1 MARAD
6 LLIDLVKYAANGN
19 KMMVK
24 KVTEAIIAEE
34 RTKQHTILAD
44 RLENEIS
51 NIRNQAAEPKKTT
64 DGGVAPVVVN
74 ELRAENFIQEKEPI
88 RTMASLILPQE
99 VRFNCD
105 QLVQEQFRAELLRSY
120 GVEPRNRVLL
130 IGPPGNGKTSLAEA
144 IANALMVPF
153 YLVKYG

>member
-74 ELRAENFIQEKEPI
+74 ELRAENFIQEKE
-88 RTMASLILPQE
+88 RYS
-99 VRFNCD
+99 RRKC
-105 QLVQEQFRAELLRSY
+105 
-120 GVEPRNRVLL
+120 
-130 IGPPGNGKTSLAEA
+130 
-144 IANALMVPF
+144 ALTATN
-153 YLVKYG
+153 